1 MPIDVSARE
10 PASDCDTEVKLFFT
24 RTIRRK
30 MVLSLALVLIM
41 LAALSLSGMSGLKNY
56 RDLVDDLQARLN
68 EAPRR
73 ADLAKAVGQL
83 SPPLSPR
90 IEASSEAAAHRL
102 REFRQRLAAAKQ
114 EILEFRRRLVDMPT
128 TPETVS
134 QRLAIDP
141 FLVSAGSKLDT
152 LERLSESPSDSQ
164 RHWLTTQLMLA
175 EVIDLQELVRKVP
188 DPEVGLSATLVQ
200 ARKVYRSRFWMVS
213 ASSAVVVVV
222 FLGLAWCGYSWI
234 FLPIRKLH
242 EGARRVAQG
251 DFHYRVELKSHD
263 EMAELADAFNK
274 MTARFREITE
284 DLDRQVR
291 QRSNQ
296 LVRSERLAGVGFLS
310 AGVAHEIN
318 NPLSAI
324 VMASDSLRE
333 RTAAL
338 LTDCDNEDGPV
349 IRQYLEMIAREAQR
363 CREITAKLL
372 DFSRGQDAARGR
384 NDLASLVAEVL
395 SMVRHMSKFRDR
407 HIEFARPEPCHLEV
421 NGPEIKQVVLNLVA
435 NALESMDAGGTLRI
449 DITKQTDHVLLVFR
463 DDGCGMTAEVI
474 ENLFEPF
481 FTQRR
486 TGKGTGLGLSI
497 SHRIISDHG
506 GTIEATSDGPG
517 QGSTFRVHLPRNAAS
532 SEAAA

>member
-1 MPIDVSARE
+1 M
-10 PASDCDTEVKLFFT
+10 FFT

-30 MVLSLALVLIM
+30 MVLGLALVLTM
-41 LAALSLSGMSGLKNY
+41 LLMLSISGMSGLISLGNLVN
-56 RDLVDDLQARLN
+56 DLNFSLNKAPQRAELADAVELLLEPFSYAPIDPEGARFQKQQFL
-68 EAPRR
+68 EQLE
-73 ADLAKAVGQL
+73 LAKEKVIDFHTKLEAMPPTLGNRERRWVVKPLVFEVHRQFDELEQDGQL
-83 SPPLSPR
+83 LGNIQQR
-90 IEASSEAAAHRL
+90 GALADKML
-102 REFRQRLAAAKQ
+102 RQVAK
-114 EILEFRRRLVDMPT
+114 LH
-128 TPETVS
+128 S
-134 QRLAIDP
+134 QVQKA
-141 FLVSAGSKLDT
+141 
-152 LERLSESPSDSQ
+152 
-164 RHWLTTQLMLA
+164 
-175 EVIDLQELVRKVP
+175 P
-188 DPEVGLSATLVQ
+188 DPQEGLNGTLAH
-200 ARKVYRSRFWMVS
+200 ARRVYSSRFWMVS
-213 ASSAVVVVV
+213 VLSAVVVVL
-222 FLGLAWCGYSWI
+222 FLGLVRYGYLWI

-251 DFHYRVELKSHD
+251 DFKYRVELTSHD

-291 QRSNQ
+291 ERCNQ

-333 RTAAL
+333 RTTELLADSDSEDAA
-338 LTDCDNEDGPV
+338 V
-349 IRQYLEMIAREAQR
+349 IRQYLEMIVREAQR

-372 DFSRGQDAARGR
+372 DFSRGEDATRGE
-384 NDLASLVAEVL
+384 NDLTALISEVL
-395 SMVRHMSKFRDR
+395 SMVQHMSKFRDR
-407 HIEFARPEPCHLEV
+407 GIEFTRSEPCYLEV

-449 DITKQTDHVLLVFR
+449 DVTEQTDHVLMTFQ
-463 DDGCGMTAEVI
+463 DDGCGMTPEVI
-474 ENLFEPF
+474 EHLFEPF

-506 GTIEATSDGPG
+506 GMIEATSAGPR
-517 QGSTFRVHLPRNAAS
+517 QGSTFRIHLPRKAANS
-532 SEAAA
+532 DVAA